1 MEKLE
6 VYLGKV
12 EVDGKLLTDKK
23 APYLEYEYEITV
35 KGKIK
40 KYNPEYGDDKI
51 CARCGHTYEKHF
63 DSWENYYP
71 IGCKY
76 CDCEE
81 FVEKKMKNKGSEKDV
96 FVKKSFRKKK

>member
-63 DSWENYYP
+63 DSWEKYYP
-71 IGCKY
+71 SGCKY

-81 FVEKKMKNKGSEKDV
+81 FIEKKDEE
-96 FVKKSFRKKK
+96 